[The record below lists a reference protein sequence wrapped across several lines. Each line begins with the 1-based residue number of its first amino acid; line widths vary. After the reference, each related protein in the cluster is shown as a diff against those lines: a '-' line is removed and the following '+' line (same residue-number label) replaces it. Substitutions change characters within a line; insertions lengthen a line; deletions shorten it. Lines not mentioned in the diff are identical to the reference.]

1 MIETERLI
9 LRPFEER
16 DRAAMRAFWAD
27 PVVTADLGGV
37 RDAEGADAIVAR
49 HEGYR
54 SDGGL
59 GFWVTERRG
68 DGAMI
73 GYCGLKPGAE
83 GTPIE
88 GELEI
93 GWSLAPGAWGQGYA
107 GEAARASLAW
117 GWQHRDAS
125 RIVAITSRRNTASR
139 RVMERIGMRHVG
151 DFRHP
156 KYAPDDPVGDSVT
169 YAIERPQDATR

>member
-1 MIETERLI
+1 MIETPRLI

-16 DRAAMRAFWAD
+16 DRAAMRVLWAD
-27 PVVTADLGGV
+27 PVMTADLGGA

-54 SDGGL
+54 SPDGGL
-59 GFWVTERRG
+59 GFWVTELRG
-68 DGAMI
+68 DGTII

-83 GTPIE
+83 GTPIA

-93 GWSLAPGAWGQGYA
+93 GWSLAPNAWGQGYA
-107 GEAARASLAW
+107 GEAARASLDW
-117 GWQHRDAS
+117 GWRHRDAP
-125 RIVAITSRRNTASR
+125 RIVAITSRRNAASR
-139 RVMERIGMRHVG
+139 KVMERIGMRHVG

-156 KYAPDDPVGDSVT
+156 RYAPDDPVGDSVT
-169 YAIERPQDATR
+169 YAIEPPRA